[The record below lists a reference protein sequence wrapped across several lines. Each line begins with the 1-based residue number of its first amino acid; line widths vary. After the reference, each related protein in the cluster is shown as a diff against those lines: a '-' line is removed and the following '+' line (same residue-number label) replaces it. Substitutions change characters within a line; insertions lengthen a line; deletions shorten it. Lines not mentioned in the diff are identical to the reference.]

1 MYLDLIGLPPTLEE
15 RDTLLRDPSPKTF
28 DRLVSDLLARS
39 GYGERWGRHWLDLV
53 RYAESNSG
61 VKSQRRFST
70 SMLAGLKAITQ
81 LPGLRRRILIYRG
94 QRRLRTSEGIDI
106 WPLEIFLDAL
116 ETDRLWP

>member
-1 MYLDLIGLPPTLEE
+1 
-15 RDTLLRDPSPKTF
+15 
-28 DRLVSDLLARS
+28 
-39 GYGERWGRHWLDLV
+39 
-53 RYAESNSG
+53 
-61 VKSQRRFST
+61 
-70 SMLAGLKAITQ
+70 MLAGLKAITQ